1 MKIGSLN
8 ACDCVKVKK
17 STVDGISTN
26 PFVFNSAKRM
36 AKHFCRYVSRLFV
49 SKVTNA
55 MSSRL

>member
-1 MKIGSLN
+1 MLG
-8 ACDCVKVKK
+8 DCVKVKK
-17 STVDGISTN
+17 STDDGSSRN

>member
-1 MKIGSLN
+1 MPG
-8 ACDCVKVKK
+8 DCVKVKK

-26 PFVFNSAKRM
+26 PFIFNSAKRM

-49 SKVTNA
+49 SEVTNA